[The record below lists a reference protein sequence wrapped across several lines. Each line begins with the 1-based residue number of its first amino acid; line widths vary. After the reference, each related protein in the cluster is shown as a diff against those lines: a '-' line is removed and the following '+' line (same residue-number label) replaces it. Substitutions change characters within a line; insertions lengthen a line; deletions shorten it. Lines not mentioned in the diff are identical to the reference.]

1 MSVSSDSA
9 EQLVKLCI
17 DQSEF
22 ALKIAGRATE
32 DIIKALYAMS
42 KDTSKTKG
50 KVRLKKML
58 NSDRELNIFTI
69 NKDDMKIFAKEA
81 KSYGVLYCALINKH
95 NKNIDGVVDVLV
107 RAEDAPKI
115 NRIVDRFNLN
125 TLDKAKIITEQL
137 TKEFEQNKQDNKDI
151 SENAPDKGY
160 ETKNVDDNMID
171 DIFSKPIQKEENSLP
186 LESKTEI
193 NHQLENFSQE
203 KNLQEEG
210 TVKHIKGKSVK
221 EELKEIK
228 EEMKVEEQAKTIED
242 VMKMDITQQEP
253 LIMSKKNKNKKERG
267 N

>member
-1 MSVSSDSA
+1 MSVSSESA

-32 DIIKALYAMS
+32 DIIKALYAVS

-50 KVRLKKML
+50 KARLKKML
-58 NSDRELNIFTI
+58 KSDRELNIFTI

-137 TKEFEQNKQDNKDI
+137 TKEFEQNQQDNKDI

-160 ETKNVDDNMID
+160 EGKNVDDNMID
-171 DIFSKPIQKEENSLP
+171 DIFSKPMQKGENSLP

-193 NHQLENFSQE
+193 NHQSENFSKE

-210 TVKHIKGKSVK
+210 TAKHIKGRSVR
-221 EELKEIK
+221 EELQEIK
-228 EEMKVEEQAKTIED
+228 EEMKGEEQSKAIED
-242 VMKMDITQQEP
+242 VMKLNITQQQEP
-253 LIMSKKNKNKKERG
+253 LIISKKKQK
-267 N
+267 